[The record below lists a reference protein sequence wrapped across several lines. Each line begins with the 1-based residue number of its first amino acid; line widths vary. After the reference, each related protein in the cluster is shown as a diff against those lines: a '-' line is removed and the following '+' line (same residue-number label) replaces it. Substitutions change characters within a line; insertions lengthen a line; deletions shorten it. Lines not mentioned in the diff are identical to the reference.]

1 MNFARHRPSQGVAA
15 DPFEVDGRNEIGER
29 ANRRWFYAS
38 VNQGGY
44 GGVNLISA

>member
-1 MNFARHRPSQGVAA
+1 LRAIDHLKASLQN
-15 DPFEVDGRNEIGER
+15 PFEVAGRNEIGER
-29 ANRRWFYAS
+29 ANRGWFYAG